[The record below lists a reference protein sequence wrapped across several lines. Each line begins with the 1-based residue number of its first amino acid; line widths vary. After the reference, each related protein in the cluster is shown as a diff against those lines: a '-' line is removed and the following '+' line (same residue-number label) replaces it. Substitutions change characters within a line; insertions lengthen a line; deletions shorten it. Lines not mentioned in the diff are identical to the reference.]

1 MAKRTSRIKGNG
13 TAAIGNRNERIAIGV
28 SLVLH
33 LLLCIAPAFGR
44 LTVEAPPPAPVPP
57 VLVAIMPSKLLSTGD
72 LGNLNPESGRAATG
86 PPPIRQTVARDEGPT
101 ESVRQK
107 VADSVEPPLE
117 PTVNH
122 PASTAPETVAT
133 VESSFPP
140 VLTGAA
146 TEPVLTVPA
155 AGAGGSAGSTKPPL
169 LTGDPN
175 GAIGSVASGQ
185 SGAGETAAVGDGGT
199 GGNAV
204 KMLRGSAP
212 RYPVA
217 ARQAGWEGTVM
228 VRVLVDRRGVAATVT
243 IRESSGYQLLDEA
256 VLQAVKKWRFAPAT
270 QNGNP
275 VASFHDVRVRFRL
288 TDP

>member
-1 MAKRTSRIKGNG
+1 MAKRNDSNQGKRN
-13 TAAIGNRNERIAIGV
+13 AAIGNRNERIAIGV

-44 LTVEAPPPAPVPP
+44 LTAAAPPPATVPP

-107 VADSVEPPLE
+107 VADSAEPP
-117 PTVNH
+117 TGQTAVH
-122 PASTAPETVAT
+122 PVSTAPEAVAT
-133 VESSFPP
+133 VESALPP
-140 VLTGAA
+140 VLHGAA
-146 TEPVLTVPA
+146 TAPVLTVPV
-155 AGAGGSAGSTKPPL
+155 AGAGAAAGSIKPPA
-169 LTGDPN
+169 LTGEP
-175 GAIGSVASGQ
+175 GGETGSVASGQ

-199 GGNAV
+199 GGNAA
-204 KMLRGSAP
+204 KMLRGAAP
-212 RYPVA
+212 RYPA
-217 ARQAGWEGTVM
+217 LARQAGWEGTVM

-243 IRESSGYQLLDEA
+243 IRESSGYQLLDDA

-275 VASFHDVRVRFRL
+275 IASFHDVRVRFRL
-288 TDP
+288 TDR